1 MRDTLLTLHI
11 LAAGAWF
18 GTNVVSFLVNPRI
31 NPRARAIAS
40 DDWHHFVVRIK
51 QRYIYTPAQLI
62 VLITG
67 VLLVTEVEDSPFEM
81 SDTFV
86 LIGFFALVVAVVSG
100 IYFARQGARVGAAYD
115 AGDTGAAE
123 SIEQRIAMWSLAS
136 MGVILVT
143 MWAMVSTWGV

>member
-1 MRDTLLTLHI
+1 M
-11 LAAGAWF
+11 
-18 GTNVVSFLVNPRI
+18 
-31 NPRARAIAS
+31 
-40 DDWHHFVVRIK
+40 
-51 QRYIYTPAQLI
+51 
-62 VLITG
+62 
-67 VLLVTEVEDSPFEM
+67 TEVEDSPFEM

-100 IYFARQGARVGAAYD
+100 IYFARQGARVGVAYD

-123 SIEQRIAMWSLAS
+123 SIEQRIAMWSLVG

>member
-1 MRDTLLTLHI
+1 M
-11 LAAGAWF
+11 
-18 GTNVVSFLVNPRI
+18 
-31 NPRARAIAS
+31 
-40 DDWHHFVVRIK
+40 VRH
-51 QRYIYTPAQLI
+51 QRGEFPGQPADQSQS
-62 VLITG
+62 TG
-67 VLLVTEVEDSPFEM
+67 EVEDSQFEM

-100 IYFARQGARVGAAYD
+100 IYFARQGAKVGAAYD

>member
-1 MRDTLLTLHI
+1 M
-11 LAAGAWF
+11 
-18 GTNVVSFLVNPRI
+18 VSFLINPRI
-31 NPRARAIAS
+31 NPKARAIAS

-67 VLLVTEVEDSPFEM
+67 VLLVTEVEDSPFKM

-100 IYFARQGARVGAAYD
+100 IYFARQGARVGVAYD

-123 SIEQRIAMWSLAS
+123 SIEQIFRPVGLKTVEGRALRPGLLTSYPESTRKLATR
-136 MGVILVT
+136 GRCCCR
-143 MWAMVSTWGV
+143 